1 MAAGRSTEKEAV
13 VIMTSERILFILWV
27 GNNSLSQLAARR
39 GSSFDPLVL
48 VILKSISRSSSCCKA

>member
-27 GNNSLSQLAARR
+27 GN
-39 GSSFDPLVL
+39 L
-48 VILKSISRSSSCCKA
+48 VILLLGGGRRLIPWF